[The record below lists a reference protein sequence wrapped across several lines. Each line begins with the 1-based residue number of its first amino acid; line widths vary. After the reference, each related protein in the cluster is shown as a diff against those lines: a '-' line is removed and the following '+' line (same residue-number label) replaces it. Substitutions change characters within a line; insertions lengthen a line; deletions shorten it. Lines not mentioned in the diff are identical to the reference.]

1 MADNNPFQLAV
12 TMILSLDPTVVEI
25 TVRSLMVSGA
35 AVLLSALFALPI
47 GTLLAIGRFPGRR
60 ALDFIAT
67 TMIAFPA
74 VLVGLIGSQMLGHNG
89 PLSFWAGFLRFRA

>member
-47 GTLLAIGRFPGRR
+47 GTLLAIGRFQAEERSTSSRQP
-60 ALDFIAT
+60 
-67 TMIAFPA
+67 
-74 VLVGLIGSQMLGHNG
+74 
-89 PLSFWAGFLRFRA
+89 